1 MEGGVHW
8 IGVEDAATD
17 RNIEEEEDLWNGGV
31 GAERDSRAAPRWCG
45 YSSLLWQA
53 NQRWGAAQ
61 WWRENRGKVVTLDGV
76 LGDPKQF
83 R

>member
-8 IGVEDAATD
+8 IGVKDAAAD
-17 RNIEEEEDLWNGGV
+17 RRVEEEEDLQSGGI
-31 GAERDSRAAPRWCG
+31 GAEWDGRATTRWRG
-45 YSSLLWQA
+45 YSSSLWQA
-53 NQRWGAAQ
+53 DRRRGAAQ
-61 WWRENRGKVVTLDGV
+61 WRLANRGKVATLDGV